1 MMIIAQKPTQSLA
14 APHWPLALPIRHPR
28 KQQDVALPLMIPL
41 GMEMVEIV
49 AQCPPQRALAEED
62 HFGQALLLDRPD
74 PALRIGIQ
82 VRTAR
87 RQRERFDPRRRRQPL
102 GVACNAS
109 TEPRSLTTRSARIPA
124 T

>member
-1 MMIIAQKPTQSLA
+1 MIASPYGQKTEPTDGISRRLSMVIAQEPAQSLA

-41 GMEMVEIV
+41 SVEMVDVV
-49 AQCPPQRALAEED
+49 AQRSPQRLFAEED

-82 VRTAR
+82 VGTAR
-87 RQRERFDPRRRRQPL
+87 RQRERFGP
-102 GVACNAS
+102 S
-109 TEPRSLTTRSARIPA
+109 
-124 T
+124 